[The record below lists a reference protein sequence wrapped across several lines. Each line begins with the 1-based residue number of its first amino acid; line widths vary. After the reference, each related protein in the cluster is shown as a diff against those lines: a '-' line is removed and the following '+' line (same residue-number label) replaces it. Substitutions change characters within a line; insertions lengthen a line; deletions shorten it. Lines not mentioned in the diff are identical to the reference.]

1 MPEQEDKRT
10 APVEEA
16 SAAKEQLT
24 GPPMQKKKHKKR
36 KASNGRLKKLWRR
49 ATTQSKGITS
59 RKEWNEM
66 LELHSDWK
74 TSHKDNAD
82 VSNDPM
88 MGALPGPAVTLSK
101 EPQDFTS
108 IENWQATEG
117 SDHRDI
123 IMNLLFRQSSPDG
136 AGDGAQKKKKRKLE
150 AAGRDLMRQSSL
162 INVPTLPSWSNV
174 RNLSGMGGLAVVEIS
189 IEDCDPESPC
199 PLMPSERLKEVTDDS
214 KTTWTS
220 LFGNA
225 NGGTKSNNSSSEVQ
239 RIITACKVKLF
250 QGNKYPRCISDVLMF
265 LPPPAAQ
272 SEHDTK
278 NEDVDVFD
286 AIFDLRLT
294 PKQMRSEGYPFITD
308 SRESSTE
315 DSKESVESK
324 IETYSKSD
332 VDNMST
338 DIALELIKKVAVE
351 VSYGD
356 DNIENVVD
364 YAEYEHHVKT
374 FSRNEVSSP
383 RRPKIFS
390 IDCEMVQTKAGMELA
405 RVSVI
410 EFVGSKEGESGEEKS
425 ILVLGEFVLLT
436 WSVYCI

>member
-1 MPEQEDKRT
+1 MSEQEDKRT
-10 APVEEA
+10 ALLEEA
-16 SAAKEQLT
+16 SAAKEQLD

-74 TSHKDNAD
+74 NSHKDNAD
-82 VSNDPM
+82 VYNDPM

-123 IMNLLFRQSSPDG
+123 IMNLLFRSSSSDG

-150 AAGRDLMRQSSL
+150 AAGRELMRQSSS

-174 RNLSGMGGLAVVEIS
+174 RNLSGMGGLAVIEIS
-189 IEDCDPESPC
+189 IEDCDPGSPC
-199 PLMPSERLKEVTDDS
+199 PLMPSERLKEVIDDNKIS
-214 KTTWTS
+214 WTT
-220 LFGNA
+220 LFG
-225 NGGTKSNNSSSEVQ
+225 TQNNSNSNSEVQ
-239 RIITACKVKLF
+239 RSITACKVKLF
-250 QGNKYPRCISDVLMF
+250 QGNKYPRCLSDVLMF
-265 LPPPAAQ
+265 LPPPVSQ

-278 NEDVDVFD
+278 KKDVDVFD

-294 PKQMRSEGYPFITD
+294 PKQMRSEGYPLVID
-308 SRESSTE
+308 DKQSST
-315 DSKESVESK
+315 DYSKESVESK
-324 IETYSKSD
+324 IGTFSKSN
-332 VDNMST
+332 VDNMNT
-338 DIALELIKKVAVE
+338 AVALELIKKVAVE

-356 DNIENVVD
+356 DSIEDEVD

-383 RRPKIFS
+383 RKSKIFS

-410 EFVGSKEGESGEEKS
+410 EFVGSKEDESDEEKS
-425 ILVLGEFVLLT
+425 ILVLGEYDACPIYSL
-436 WSVYCI
+436 SIA